1 MDKTYQSYF
10 FNLIDVLIDWKNNYK
25 GLEQSSISVSFIPQE
40 QIKSILVIGYIRDSE
55 RETKET
61 IALAKQFPDSKDGK
75 YINNLLDWFDLGDP
89 YRPYDNSSNAFYHT
103 RM

>member
-61 IALAKQFPDSKDGK
+61 IP
-75 YINNLLDWFDLGDP
+75 
-89 YRPYDNSSNAFYHT
+89 
-103 RM
+103 